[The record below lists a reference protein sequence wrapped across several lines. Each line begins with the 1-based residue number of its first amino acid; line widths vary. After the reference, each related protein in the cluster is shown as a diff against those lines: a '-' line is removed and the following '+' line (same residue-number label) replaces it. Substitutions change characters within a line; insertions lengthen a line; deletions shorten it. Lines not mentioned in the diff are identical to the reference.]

1 MKIFTG
7 PRITEGISTESFL
20 QVFRF
25 SLLFLSAIL
34 HNLMHK
40 NNGKEDYVKCMKEMA
55 GIQWERHALHIW
67 QEEDREA
74 VAL

>member
-1 MKIFTG
+1 
-7 PRITEGISTESFL
+7 
-20 QVFRF
+20 
-25 SLLFLSAIL
+25 
-34 HNLMHK
+34 MHK